1 MNTSWLA
8 SWAACAAAAVLLGG
22 CGVIQ
27 PRPLDAALFPPQ
39 PKALVPRLPATVAL
53 AVTTPDQSY
62 TNPPTRLHRHQAQLP
77 IGRIVEA
84 AAQLALRE
92 QFERVDVGAS
102 DGLVLRLMDIVPQ
115 VESALIYVFP
125 FFGGLIDR
133 VDVTTRLA
141 FRLAVLAP
149 DGSLRWSRV
158 YDSGSELVNARRSSF
173 LVQEPVETAM
183 QRSFHEQAARLMR
196 DAAADLRSWLEQE
209 RQRERVL

>member
-1 MNTSWLA
+1 MNASRLA

-22 CGVIQ
+22 CTVIQ
-27 PRPLDAALFPPQ
+27 PRPLDAALFPP
-39 PKALVPRLPATVAL
+39 PPTAPAPRLPATVAL

-102 DGLVLRLMDIVPQ
+102 DGPALRLTDIVPQ

-141 FRLAVLAP
+141 FRLAVVAP

-158 YDSGSELVNARRSSF
+158 YDSGSELVDARRASF
-173 LVQEPVETAM
+173 LVQEPVEAAM
-183 QRSFHEQAARLMR
+183 QRRFHEQAARLMR

>member
-1 MNTSWLA
+1 MNASRLA
-8 SWAACAAAAVLLGG
+8 CWTACAASAALLGG
-22 CGVIQ
+22 CAVVQ
-27 PRPLDAALFPPQ
+27 PRPLDAALFPP
-39 PKALVPRLPATVAL
+39 PPTAPAHRLPATVAL
-53 AVTTPDQSY
+53 ALATPDQSY
-62 TNPPTRLHRHQAQLP
+62 TNPPTRLHRNQAQLP

-92 QFERVDVGAS
+92 QFEHVEVGAS
-102 DGLVLRLMDIVPQ
+102 DGLALRLTDIVPQ

-141 FRLAVLAP
+141 FRLAVVAP

-158 YDSGSELVNARRSSF
+158 YDSGSEPVNARRASF
-173 LVQEPVETAM
+173 LAQEPMETAM
-183 QRSFHEQAARLMR
+183 QRRFHEQAARLMR

>member
-1 MNTSWLA
+1 MNASRLA

-22 CGVIQ
+22 CTVIQ
-27 PRPLDAALFPPQ
+27 LRPLDAALFPP
-39 PKALVPRLPATVAL
+39 PPTAPAPRLLATVAL
-53 AVTTPDQSY
+53 AVATPDQSY

-92 QFERVDVGAS
+92 QLERVDVGAS
-102 DGLVLRLMDIVPQ
+102 DGLALRLTDIVPQ
-115 VESALIYVFP
+115 VESAVIYVFP

-141 FRLAVLAP
+141 FRLAVVAP

-158 YDSGSELVNARRSSF
+158 YDSGSELVDARRASF
-173 LVQEPVETAM
+173 LAQEAVETAL
-183 QRSFHEQAARLMR
+183 QRRFHEQAARLMR
-196 DAAADLRSWLEQE
+196 DAAADLRSWLAQE

>member
-1 MNTSWLA
+1 MNVRRLA
-8 SWAACAAAAVLLGG
+8 SWAAFAAAAVLLGG
-22 CGVIQ
+22 CTVIQ
-27 PRPLDAALFPPQ
+27 PRPLDAALFPP
-39 PKALVPRLPATVAL
+39 PPMAPAPRLPATVAL

-102 DGLVLRLMDIVPQ
+102 DGLALHLTDIVPK

-125 FFGGLIDR
+125 LFGGLIDR

-141 FRLAVLAP
+141 FRLAIVAP

-158 YDSGSELVNARRSSF
+158 YDSGSELVNAQRASF
-173 LVQEPVETAM
+173 LVQEPVEKAM
-183 QRSFHEQAARLMR
+183 QRRFHEQAARLMR